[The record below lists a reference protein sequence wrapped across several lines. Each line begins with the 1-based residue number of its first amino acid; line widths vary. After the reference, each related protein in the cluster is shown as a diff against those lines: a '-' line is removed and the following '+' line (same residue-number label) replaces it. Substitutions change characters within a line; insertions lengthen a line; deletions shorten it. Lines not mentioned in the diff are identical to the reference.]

1 MEQVGKK
8 GVVETDVLTVAL
20 HGTFPFVH
28 PWFYFLN
35 E

>member
-20 HGTFPFVH
+20 HGAFPFVH